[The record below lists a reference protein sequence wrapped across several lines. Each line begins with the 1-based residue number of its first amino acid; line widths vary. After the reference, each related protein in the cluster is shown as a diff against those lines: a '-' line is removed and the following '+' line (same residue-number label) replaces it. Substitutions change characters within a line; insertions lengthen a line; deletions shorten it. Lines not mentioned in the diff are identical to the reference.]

1 MDKSK
6 SEFAKKSPKPI
17 DCSNCKY
24 KCSTNFPQN
33 IREKICE
40 SFWNLKDYRRQKDF
54 ILANVKSAAPKRR
67 RPSNPSSEVK
77 RTNSKTFF
85 LCEKRVCQNFFL
97 KTLSISNGPLIKAFQ
112 YKNEYTN
119 FFDSEDRRGKHE
131 PSNKI
136 KPNVVNSIIEFLI
149 QKCMAEND
157 SKFRKKVICDTN
169 FRSLRTLYNSFKSI
183 CHESCPSYTTFK
195 RIFYENNFSLPQERL
210 KMSRPVK
217 PEEKIEIKSVEVV
230 NFETAAMEASD
241 EVIEDQAENPK
252 VIVTPVPESAKY
264 LSNQA
269 EVYEIQFIHIP
280 AINTL

>member
-6 SEFAKKSPKPI
+6 SEYTKKSPKPI
-17 DCSNCKY
+17 DCNSCKY
-24 KCSTNFPQN
+24 KCSSNFPQN

-54 ILANVKSAAPKRR
+54 ILANVKSATPKRR
-67 RPSNPSSEVK
+67 RPANPSSEIK

-136 KPNVVNSIIEFLI
+136 KPDVVNSIIEFLM
-149 QKCMAEND
+149 QKCMPENE
-157 SKFRKKVICDTN
+157 SKFRKKVICDIN

-183 CHESCPSYTTFK
+183 SHESCPSYTTFK
-195 RIFYENNFSLPQERL
+195 RIFYENNFTLPQERL
-210 KMSRPVK
+210 KTRPIK
-217 PEEKIEIKSVEVV
+217 SDPKIEIKSVEIV
-230 NFETAAMEASD
+230 NFETAAIADSD
-241 EVIEDQAENPK
+241 EIMKDQIDHPK
-252 VIVTPVPESAKY
+252 VIVTPVTEGAKF
-264 LSNQA
+264 LPNQA

-280 AINTL
+280 TINTL

>member
-6 SEFAKKSPKPI
+6 SEFTKKSPKSI

-24 KCSTNFPQN
+24 KCSSNFPQN

-67 RPSNPSSEVK
+67 RPSNPSSEIK

-85 LCEKRVCQNFFL
+85 LCDKRVCQNFFL

-136 KPNVVNSIIEFLI
+136 KPEIVNSIIEFLQ
-149 QKCMAEND
+149 QKCMPDND

-169 FRSLRTLYNSFKSI
+169 FRSLRTLYNSYKLIS
-183 CHESCPSYTTFK
+183 HESCPSYTTFK
-195 RIFYENNFSLPQERL
+195 RIFNENNFTLPQERL
-210 KMSRPVK
+210 KMKPIK
-217 PEEKIEIKSVEVV
+217 PEPKIEIKSVEIV
-230 NFETAAMEASD
+230 NFETAAIADSEEIMR
-241 EVIEDQAENPK
+241 DQVEHPK
-252 VIVTPVPESAKY
+252 VIVTPVPESAKF

-280 AINTL
+280 TVNSL